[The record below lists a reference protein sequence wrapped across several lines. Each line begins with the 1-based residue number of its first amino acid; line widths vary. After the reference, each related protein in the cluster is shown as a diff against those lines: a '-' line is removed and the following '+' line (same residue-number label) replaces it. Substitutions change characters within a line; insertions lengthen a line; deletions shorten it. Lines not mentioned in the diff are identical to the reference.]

1 MAEDEYIPEI
11 CEVKPLEAYMST
23 DLNNKIKTYDDLS
36 ERILHF
42 FGYPAVSVSDLHR
55 DQIYDAIS
63 MAVERFYKHAG
74 VVKEYLILDSRLYE
88 YNHGI
93 PIDKIC
99 TISGILSRPEDYAT
113 HKTSQRGPEQ

>member
-1 MAEDEYIPEI
+1 MSDTDYTPEI
-11 CEVKPLEAYMST
+11 CNVKPLEAYMST
-23 DLNNKIKTYDDLS
+23 DLNNKNKTYDDIS

-55 DQIYDAIS
+55 NQIYDAIS

-88 YNHGI
+88 RNHGI
-93 PIDKIC
+93 PIDKLC
-99 TISGILSRPEDYAT
+99 TISGVLSRPDDYAT
-113 HKTSQRGPEQ
+113 